1 MRSIVHL
8 SDVHFGSVNPHV
20 IAPMIEAITMV
31 APDVVAV
38 SGDLTQRARPSQ
50 FKEARAFLDR
60 LPTPQIVVPGNHD
73 VPLHNVAA
81 RVLQPL
87 HRYRRYITDDLR
99 PFYRDQEIA
108 VLGVNTA
115 RSLTIKNGRINE
127 AQIAWMSERLC
138 ACDPGVVKI
147 VVTHHPFD
155 VPAGHDERNLVG
167 RARMAMEA
175 LAGCGA
181 DVFLA
186 GHLHVSHTSRSVT
199 RYNIQGHSA
208 LLVQAGTAASD
219 RGRGE
224 GNAFN
229 VIRIDRPQ
237 ITVER
242 FEWQPASGV
251 FDLVT
256 SERFW
261 HTPEG
266 WERSQAADPGMR
278 R

>member
-1 MRSIVHL
+1 MIVDT
-8 SDVHFGSVNPHV
+8 SDWWAGKN
-20 IAPMIEAITMV
+20 
-31 APDVVAV
+31 
-38 SGDLTQRARPSQ
+38 LLARQ
-50 FKEARAFLDR
+50 A
-60 LPTPQIVVPGNHD
+60 
-73 VPLHNVAA
+73 
-81 RVLQPL
+81 
-87 HRYRRYITDDLR
+87 
-99 PFYRDQEIA
+99 
-108 VLGVNTA
+108 
-115 RSLTIKNGRINE
+115 
-127 AQIAWMSERLC
+127 
-138 ACDPGVVKI
+138 
-147 VVTHHPFD
+147 
-155 VPAGHDERNLVG
+155 

-175 LAGCGA
+175 LARCGA

-199 RYNIQGHSA
+199 RYNIAGHSA

-224 GNAFN
+224 ANAFN

-242 FEWQPASGV
+242 FEWQPASGA
-251 FDLVT
+251 FDLVM

-266 WERSQAADPGMR
+266 WAQSQATGPGMR